1 MTQPIFQ
8 EKVYANDLRHD
19 QSTIAQDQKI
29 TALFLGC
36 QVNADLWVPVK
47 KMIWNTD
54 TDKVNQCY
62 RTGCVTGIR
71 QAIATNRLWQNYFG
85 LSPIDR
91 VDITNNIHP
100 AYACRMPLVRP
111 QEMSL
116 HLPNLG
122 ISADLLDPITYVARS
137 GGYRQTD
144 SLDVFPELEP
154 NSDGCYQFFFGLQEL
169 NLSDDNSVR
178 QGDLLITNGRDAI
191 HQKTGR
197 VIGFVPGY
205 IHALMTDQSPN
216 IRLQIERVND
226 SFYTSQRLLCSAT
239 CKGFIPFGSELYLP
253 IGDLYGEA

>member
-1 MTQPIFQ
+1 MTQSIFQ
-8 EKVYANDLRHD
+8 EKVYANDSIND
-19 QSTIAQDQKI
+19 QSTIAKDQKI

-36 QVNADLWVPVK
+36 QVNADLWLPVK

-54 TDKVNQCY
+54 TGKVDQCY

-122 ISADLLDPITYVARS
+122 IPADLLDPITYVARS

-144 SLDVFPELEP
+144 SLDVFPELDP
-154 NSDGCYQFFFGLQEL
+154 DSDGCYRFFFGLQGL
-169 NLSDDNSVR
+169 NLPDDNSVK
-178 QGDLLITNGRDAI
+178 QGDLLITNGREAI
-191 HQKTGR
+191 HQKTGG

-205 IHALMTDQSPN
+205 IHALMMDQAPN

-239 CKGFIPFGSELYLP
+239 CKGFIPFSSELYLP
-253 IGDLYGEA
+253 IGDLYGKV